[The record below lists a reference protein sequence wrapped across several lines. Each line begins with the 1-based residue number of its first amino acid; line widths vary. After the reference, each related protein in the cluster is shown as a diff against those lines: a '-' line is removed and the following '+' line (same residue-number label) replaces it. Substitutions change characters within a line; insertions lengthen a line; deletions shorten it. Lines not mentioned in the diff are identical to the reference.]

1 MVMSKNMFFLLAA
14 VLTSTFL
21 PLNAQSDSARS
32 QLEALVHSIEANDI
46 VSVEI
51 FGVPEDAV
59 FAVNISPESLENAW
73 DYKVTLRSPS
83 ALQSRVLAL
92 TTALRRAGVQPAAKK
107 VEFLDVR
114 TGVAFYSK
122 AENVRRIAVL
132 YFDRAGRAGAV
143 GNAPV
148 FFGPEFLP
156 SLRKAL
162 HFSVQ

>member
-59 FAVNISPESLENAW
+59 FAVNISPESLKNAW
-73 DYKVTLRSPS
+73 DYKVTLRLPGASVARSGIDDRS
-83 ALQSRVLAL
+83 ASS
-92 TTALRRAGVQPAAKK
+92 RRATGREESGVP
-107 VEFLDVR
+107 
-114 TGVAFYSK
+114 
-122 AENVRRIAVL
+122 
-132 YFDRAGRAGAV
+132 
-143 GNAPV
+143 
-148 FFGPEFLP
+148 
-156 SLRKAL
+156 
-162 HFSVQ
+162 